1 MFATFCGRFTNI
13 KKFSWVCALCLW
25 FGAMGAEAQ
34 ELAPGFERIAPGAKV
49 LIVPPDIELFTLSAG
64 GVLEPRAD
72 WTTDANRYFREA
84 MLARKKSLGVPV
96 IEADDKQVDD
106 VAEFNSLHAAVAS
119 AIVLHHYGPR
129 NMRLPTKEG
138 YMNWSMG
145 PSVRTVKEKT
155 GADYALFTWIR
166 DSYAT
171 GGRVATA
178 VVLAALRVSIPM
190 GVQQGYAS
198 LVDLNTG
205 QIVWF
210 NQLRSGR
217 GDMREADKAARTLEW
232 LLGGFPA
239 KAP

>member
-1 MFATFCGRFTNI
+1 MSATLCGLFTNVRRL
-13 KKFSWVCALCLW
+13 SRVWALCLW
-25 FGAMGAEAQ
+25 CGAMSAGAQ
-34 ELAPGFERIAPGAKV
+34 ELAPGFEFIPPGAKV
-49 LIVPPDIELFTLSAG
+49 LIMPPDIELFTLSAG
-64 GVLEPRAD
+64 GLAEPRAD
-72 WTTDANRYFREA
+72 WTADANRFFREA
-84 MLARKKSLGVPV
+84 MLTKKKSLGVPV
-96 IEADDKQVDD
+96 IEADEKQVDD

-119 AIVLHHYGPR
+119 AIVLHYYGPR

-145 PSVRTVKEKT
+145 ESVRAVKEKT

-166 DSYAT
+166 DSYAS

-178 VVLAALRVSIPM
+178 AFFAVLGVGIPM

-198 LVDLNTG
+198 LVDLKTG

-210 NQLRSGR
+210 NRLRSGR
-217 GDMREADKAARTLEW
+217 GEMREAEKAARTLDW
-232 LLGGFPA
+232 LLGDFPV

>member
-1 MFATFCGRFTNI
+1 MFV
-13 KKFSWVCALCLW
+13 KFFGFFKNFNGLSWVCALCLW
-25 FGAMGAEAQ
+25 CCAMAAEGQ
-34 ELAPGFERIAPGAKV
+34 ELAPGFEHISPGAKV
-49 LIVPPDIELFTLSAG
+49 LIMPPDIELFTLAAG

-72 WTTDANRYFREA
+72 WTADANRYFREA
-84 MLARKKSLGVPV
+84 MLTKKKSLRIPV
-96 IEADDKQVDD
+96 VEADEKQVDD

-138 YMNWSMG
+138 YMKWSMG
-145 PSVRTVKEKT
+145 DSVRVVKQKT

-166 DSYAT
+166 DSYAS

-178 VVLAALRVSIPM
+178 VLFAALSVHVPM

-205 QIVWF
+205 QVVWF

-217 GDMREADKAARTLEW
+217 GDMREPEKAARTLDW
-232 LLGGFPA
+232 LLGEFPV